1 MNRGGPIRTFLVSL
15 LGAATLTV
23 GFVLVLQHQ
32 RGSETEARRQVPAGE
47 QMARNVSIEK
57 LRELGL

>member
-1 MNRGGPIRTFLVSL
+1 MSL
-15 LGAATLTV
+15 LGVATLTF
-23 GFVLVLQHQ
+23 GLVLVRQHQ
-32 RGSETEARRQVPAGE
+32 RGSGTEARGQVPAGE